1 MRIITGYFKGLKL
14 CTFPKDSY
22 IRPMTDRVKTC
33 LFDTLI
39 PYIEEHTLVLD
50 LFSGTGSLGLEALS
64 RGVKYVQSVDNN
76 KKIHTDN
83 KKKNISLIL
92 QSHVAVLPKSAGSG
106 PVVVKNGKTDITNN
120 RKKSSLKSYLPRIGD
135 NVCLTR
141 QDVFSFLK
149 NYGDFSFDLILADPP
164 FRQMYGQRILDHLSV
179 SKVIKRD
186 TILAIEL
193 SSREEMPSDSYSSYT
208 CFKEKRF
215 GDKKM
220 LFYRFKV

>member
-39 PYIEEHTLVLD
+39 PYIEEHTKVLD

-64 RGVKYVQSVDNN
+64 RGVGYVQSVDNN
-76 KKIHTDN
+76 KESIQII
-83 KKKNISLIL
+83 KKNISLIY
-92 QSHVAVLPKSAGSG
+92 QSHKALLPRSDAFGLASVKSRKTYVA
-106 PVVVKNGKTDITNN
+106 NN
-120 RKKSSLKSYLPRIGD
+120 RQESSLKSHLPRIGD

-149 NYGDFSFDLILADPP
+149 SYGNFGFDLILADPP
-164 FRQMYGQRILDHLSV
+164 FREMYGQRILDHLSA
-179 SKVIKRD
+179 SKAVKQD

-193 SSREEMPSDSYSSYT
+193 SSREEIPSDSHPSYI